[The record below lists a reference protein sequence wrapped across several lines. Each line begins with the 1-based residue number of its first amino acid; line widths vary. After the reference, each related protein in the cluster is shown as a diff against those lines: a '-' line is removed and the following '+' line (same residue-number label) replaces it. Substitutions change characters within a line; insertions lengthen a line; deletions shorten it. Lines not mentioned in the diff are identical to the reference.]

1 MRVAH
6 VGNPANVGWLISR
19 AQRQLGHEA
28 DVWVPRPSPLGFGH
42 DHVFRLPK
50 GLRWLEL
57 RGYDVLHLHAF
68 RLLPQA
74 LETLLPSRQKIVL
87 HHHGTDVRLPGEPL
101 GAKWAHA
108 RLCNYDLLRACP
120 GAVPV
125 PLPVDA
131 NDMGSY
137 QGYNR
142 RYDDGYVLHLETA
155 PEETGTR
162 FVEEA
167 CRNLDVHLRPPR
179 PINPGDHPRA
189 TWLDM
194 MSRSTCV
201 VGKVSRISGMPG
213 MIMLEAMAM
222 GKPAL
227 CWFSG
232 AIRTHMPECP
242 VVSVTPETLQDR
254 LREVLNDKW
263 LRDDL
268 GARGRAYV
276 RRHHRPEIVASMCL
290 DLYA

>member
-1 MRVAH
+1 MKIAH

-19 AQRQLGHEA
+19 AQRQIGHRA
-28 DVWVPRPSPLGFGH
+28 DVWVPKPSPFGFGH
-42 DHVFRLPK
+42 DSVFRLPK

-68 RLLPQA
+68 RLLPIA
-74 LETLLPSRQKIVL
+74 LETLIPSRQKIIL

-101 GAKWAHA
+101 GARWAHV
-108 RLCNYDLLRACP
+108 RLCNYDLERACP

-131 NDMGSY
+131 DAMGSY
-137 QGYNR
+137 QE
-142 RYDDGYVLHLETA
+142 YDNGYVVHLETE
-155 PEETGTR
+155 PDRTGTR

-167 CRNLDVHLRPPR
+167 CRKLDVCVLPWRPVVAGFHSR
-179 PINPGDHPRA
+179 LN
-189 TWLDM
+189 WLNI

-213 MIMLEAMAM
+213 MVMLEAMAM

-227 CWFSG
+227 CWFSD
-232 AIRTHMPECP
+232 AVRAHMPECP
-242 VVSVTPETLQDR
+242 VVSVTPETLQTR
-254 LREVLNDKW
+254 LREVVHDKW
-263 LRDDL
+263 LRDEL

-276 RRHHRPEIVASMCL
+276 RRHHRPETVASICL
-290 DLYA
+290 DLYG